1 MTMFT
6 HLSGIRTP
14 EKGFTNM
21 VLVTAPPT
29 TKIEITAFDLLVNI
43 LPVIALCVM
52 CAPIGRDMAETWQRH
67 GIRHKAEGIRKA
79 EGRRQKA

>member
-52 CAPIGRDMAETWQRH
+52 CAPIGETWQ
-67 GIRHKAEGIRKA
+67 KAEGIRKA
-79 EGRRQKA
+79 EGRRQKAESIRHKL